1 MATFTVKD
9 PKTGQQV
16 TLTSQDNTPPTEQE
30 LEQIF
35 SSSGNQQQSQQQE
48 GNKFLSNEP
57 IQEDQSPLSLKERLF
72 LGAVNDRDREKYLR
86 SKYSNVQKLPDGK
99 FAVGND
105 NRNLQPI
112 DPQGVF
118 NDVLGDLADV
128 ASEIPVIAGQII
140 GGTVGATA
148 GPGGAIAGSAAGAG
162 VGELGKTAIGKMSG
176 IDERKAEEIATDM
189 AISSAFGAAGESLA
203 IGTKVF
209 GKKVLAPKLSSMM
222 DKLSKGQA
230 QEGAVAPNNTT
241 FANAT
246 KKIFHY
252 LSGVKEESTDTFFKY
267 GFKEM
272 SNPEHFEKSNILK
285 IVDDTVKALDDTTKA
300 YGKEVGKQTNALIGL
315 SKNQYIDTD
324 DAFLKA
330 RDMARDLGV
339 LDDLYRIRKDHP
351 TSAEIKPVVSL
362 LKDLGGEFK
371 GGVISKTGRQKITI
385 AKAIQMS
392 REYGDKF
399 DGVSPKV
406 QHIFHDVLTGNDDIQ
421 LKGLRT
427 AISDV
432 AKSLGLKEYAIANE
446 KFASL
451 MGLRERL
458 TSLDT
463 RNPGKIESFINRL
476 ENVGR
481 VQQRDLATLDNMI
494 GGNLLKRWELFN
506 SAQDF
511 SKSNI
516 NMLRFGS
523 IAATLGVLSGFESKE
538 SRAVTLGGA
547 ALLGTPAGLKT
558 LIRLGNRIG
567 RPMNKETLKNIGSK
581 IGSVNKSQVS
591 TAILSRLLEQQTNNN
606 AKNNKKLDTQ
616 KK

>member
-1 MATFTVKD
+1 MPTFNVRD
-9 PKTGQQV
+9 PKTGREV

-35 SSSGNQQQSQQQE
+35 SSSGQQQTQSTE
-48 GNKFLSNEP
+48 GNQLLSEDP
-57 IQEDQSPLSLKERLF
+57 IQEQQSPISLKERLF

-86 SKYSNVQKLPDGK
+86 SKYSNVQRLPDGK

-112 DPQGVF
+112 DPQGLF

-128 ASEIPVIAGQII
+128 ASEIPVIAGQIM
-140 GGTVGATA
+140 GATA
-148 GPGGAIAGSAAGAG
+148 GATLGNVPGAIAGSGIGAG
-162 VGELGKTAIGKMSG
+162 VGELGKIAIGKMSG
-176 IDERKAEEIATDM
+176 IDERTAEEMATDVV
-189 AISSAFGAAGESLA
+189 ISSAFGAAGESLA
-203 IGTKVF
+203 IGTKAF

-222 DKLSKGQA
+222 QKLSQNQA
-230 QEGAVAPNNTT
+230 HAGSITPNNTP

-246 KKIFHY
+246 KRVFHY

-272 SNPEHFEKSNILK
+272 SNPEHFDKSNVLK

-315 SKNQYIDTD
+315 SKNQYIDTG

-351 TSAEIKPVVSL
+351 TSAEIKPVISL

-371 GGVISKTGRQKITI
+371 GGVISNTGKQKITI

-427 AISDV
+427 AISDA

-458 TSLDT
+458 ASLDT

-476 ENVGR
+476 ENVGL
-481 VQQRDLATLDNMI
+481 VHQRDLKTLDNMI
-494 GGNLLKRWELFN
+494 GGDLLRRWELFN
-506 SAQDF
+506 AAQDF
-511 SKSNI
+511 SKANL
-516 NMLRFGS
+516 NWLRLGS
-523 IAATLGVLSGFESKE
+523 IATTLGVLTGFDTKE
-538 SRAVTLGGA
+538 SRVGSLAGA
-547 ALLGTPAGLKT
+547 AILGTPAGLRT
-558 LIRLGNRIG
+558 LIRLSNRIG
-567 RPMNKETLKNIGSK
+567 KPMSQQALKNIGSK
-581 IGSVNKSQVS
+581 IGNVNKSNVS
-591 TAILSRLLEQQTNNN
+591 SALLSRLLEQKFNNN
-606 AKNNKKLDTQ
+606 AKNNKKQ
-616 KK
+616 KE